1 MRGFGADRFYFIG
14 NQKNDR
20 QKKTFREDTL
30 KKQDFVVRFAG
41 EGGQG
46 VVTSAEGLAQ
56 AMAQSGY
63 HVQTFSTFPSQ
74 IRGGPTWT
82 QTRISTKEVLSS
94 GDELDVLVAFNQY
107 AYDNHKDDVASDGV
121 IVYNSGEFEIEASDN
136 ALAMDFDELAKQT
149 GNNRAANFVVMGA
162 LAELVDLPIN
172 ILEDFNRQRYTR
184 GRDSDQQI
192 IDSNNMALSLG
203 SAEATKS
210 GFNLGELADPIKPE
224 GDQVLLNGNIAISM
238 GAAHAGLDTF
248 IGYPI
253 SPATPILLW
262 MEQNLVGEGKFV
274 HQSSS
279 EIESITSIVGAGFA
293 GKKAMTSTAG
303 PGFTLM
309 GEGIGLAW
317 MAEIPVVVVDVQRGG
332 PSTGLPTKTEQS
344 DLLTALYPGH
354 GDMKMPVIA
363 PGTVEECFIAGVKSV
378 NWAERYQGPVVIL
391 SEHALSER
399 RQNIPRPDLTSLGE
413 ENRKVYEG
421 SNGYLRYDGWE
432 LSPMPIP
439 GGSGAYVANGSEH
452 DAMGDT
458 THLPARH
465 IQMTERRFSKL
476 LLLDDGTFE
485 SENESSN
492 IALVPWGGSKG
503 PALDAFN
510 ELREEGVDLSW
521 YYTMYIHPMPEEMLT
536 ALKQKD
542 LVIVPELNYMGQFAS
557 VLRGEGINAVAIT
570 QYTGLPF
577 KVRDLVAN
585 IKELMDSAVKDG
597 ATV

>member
-1 MRGFGADRFYFIG
+1 M
-14 NQKNDR
+14 
-20 QKKTFREDTL
+20 

-107 AYDNHKDDVASDGV
+107 AYDNHKDDVAADGV

-162 LAELVDLPIN
+162 LADLVDLPIS
-172 ILEDFNRQRYTR
+172 ILEDFNKQRYTR

-203 SAEATKS
+203 SAEAKKS
-210 GFNLGELADPIKPE
+210 GFSLGELADPIKPE
-224 GDQVLLNGNIAISM
+224 GEQVLLNGNIAISM

-279 EIESITSIVGAGFA
+279 EIESITSIVGAGYA

-363 PGTVEECFIAGVKSV
+363 PGTVEECFVAGVKSV
-378 NWAERYQGPVVIL
+378 NWAERYQGPVIIL

-399 RQNIPRPDLTSLGE
+399 RQNIPRPDLSSLGE

-439 GGSGAYVANGSEH
+439 GGPGSYVANGSEH

-465 IQMTERRFSKL
+465 IQMTDRRFSKL
-476 LLLDDGTFE
+476 ELLNDGTFE
-485 SENESSN
+485 SENESSS

-521 YYTMYIHPMPEEMLT
+521 YYTMYIHPMPEEMLA
-536 ALKQKD
+536 ALKKKD
-542 LVIVPELNYMGQFAS
+542 LVIVPELNYLGQFAS
-557 VLRGEGINAVAIT
+557 VLRGEGVKAVAIT

-585 IKELMDSAVKDG
+585 IKELTDSAVKDG

>member
-1 MRGFGADRFYFIG
+1 
-14 NQKNDR
+14 
-20 QKKTFREDTL
+20 L

-363 PGTVEECFIAGVKSV
+363 PGTVEECFVAGVKSV

-399 RQNIPRPDLTSLGE
+399 RQNIPRPDLASLGE

-439 GGSGAYVANGSEH
+439 GGPGSYVANGSEH

-476 LLLDDGTFE
+476 QLLDDGTFD

-521 YYTMYIHPMPEEMLT
+521 YYTMYIHPMPEEMLN